1 MNQEEFK
8 SRTKNF
14 LTAEEIR
21 HYDDWYEP
29 AYMTAEGI
37 DKDDFCSMLKDEKVR
52 IFVREMSKGVQRH
65 EAQNAALRKEAG
77 QREKLIQAYNEDIS
91 AYRKALLLISAT
103 CDRAGVQWS
112 EN

>member
-1 MNQEEFK
+1 MNQDEFK

-52 IFVREMSKGVQRH
+52 IFVREMSKGVLRH
-65 EAQNAALRKEAG
+65 EAQNAALRREAG
-77 QREKLIQAYNEDIS
+77 QREKLIQAYTEDIS

>member
-8 SRTKNF
+8 SRTEKF

-21 HYDDWYEP
+21 HYGDWYEP

-37 DKDDFCSMLKDEKVR
+37 DKDDFCAMLKDEAAR
-52 IFVREMSKGVQRH
+52 IFVREISKGVKRH
-65 EAQNAALRKEAG
+65 EAQNAALRKEVE
-77 QREKLIQAYNEDIS
+77 QRGNLLHEYAEDVKK
-91 AYRKALLLISAT
+91 YRKALLLVSAT

>member
-1 MNQEEFK
+1 
-8 SRTKNF
+8 
-14 LTAEEIR
+14 
-21 HYDDWYEP
+21 
-29 AYMTAEGI
+29 
-37 DKDDFCSMLKDEKVR
+37 
-52 IFVREMSKGVQRH
+52 MSKGVQRH